1 MRFKRPQTLI
11 CVKLMNKSSEDIEG
25 PKKNI
30 FGDTMSEDDFL
41 KDEDE
46 EFDMIN
52 EEGHCEV
59 FDAVMSAI
67 FLSRPLG
74 ILFDEDLIID
84 FLQSRKYRIVERT
97 DDDGEVYSVPV
108 KVGSKVIP
116 DSKSALRKV
125 FDREVQETLITWMKS
140 IKK

>member
-30 FGDTMSEDDFL
+30 FGDTMSENDFL

-46 EFDMIN
+46 EFDMID
-52 EEGHCEV
+52 EEEHCEV

-74 ILFDEDLIID
+74 ILFDEDLIIE